1 MRPSYLAGGKQSQ
14 AAQYQVPASL
24 GFFLF
29 NNNERCHLLPIE
41 MPDVLCAQQSPSA
54 LKNLAKAL
62 WAGQPCPGCKK
73 YVSHLNCPQDSKP
86 VYRCLQ
92 QHWLPLRTKCSFP
105 SRAEQ
110 INIVWEL
117 VITFFF
123 KYPSHLFQNADLFT
137 AWECLWPL
145 SETRQLQRDPWREQ
159 MAVAVTPW
167 MIPH

>member
-24 GFFLF
+24 RFFLF
-29 NNNERCHLLPIE
+29 NNNEPCHLLPTE

-62 WAGQPCPGCKK
+62 WAGQPCPGCEK
-73 YVSHLNCPQDSKP
+73 YVSHLNCPQDSNP

-105 SRAEQ
+105 SRAQQ

-123 KYPSHLFQNADLFT
+123 FLNTQVTCFRTLTCLQLGSACDPSLKLDSYRGIRGGNRWL
-137 AWECLWPL
+137 
-145 SETRQLQRDPWREQ
+145 LQ
-159 MAVAVTPW
+159 
-167 MIPH
+167 